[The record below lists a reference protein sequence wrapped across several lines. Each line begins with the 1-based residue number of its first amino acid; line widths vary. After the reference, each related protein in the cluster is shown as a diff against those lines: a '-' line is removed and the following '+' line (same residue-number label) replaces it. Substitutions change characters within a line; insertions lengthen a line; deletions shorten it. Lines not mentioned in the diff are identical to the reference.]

1 MEDRL
6 KYIEKTMDILIKEVQ
21 KLNMKVNEIDNMIR
35 QTPIMYGD
43 A

>member
-1 MEDRL
+1 MEERL